1 MAVKVPI
8 IAEIMALKAATIKVF
23 AKDSS
28 KGALASISPYQLKVQ
43 LSKTIFRLEEL
54 KENIITMAMGA

>member
-8 IAEIMALKAATIKVF
+8 IAEIKALKEATIKVL
-23 AKDSS
+23 AKEESR
-28 KGALASISPYQLKVQ
+28 GALLSISPYQLKVQ